1 VVDKFIAS
9 GIDCYPT
16 YTPESTTMC
25 LEYPTNDPDKR
36 NLSVASTAG
45 SITSKEIEHLNAKS
59 AVIGTSFRGEAGN
72 DVIQSFKSKN
82 VFLAVDMQGFARVLL
97 GEKLVYKP
105 WGEMNN
111 ILPYIDVLKC
121 DAVEARSITG
131 ESNFYHAA
139 EIFFRMGAKEVVLS
153 HKDGILLLADGKFT
167 AIDFFPEN
175 LIGRSG
181 RGDTCIGSY
190 MAMRITLDP
199 CESLIW
205 AAAVT
210 SLKMG
215 KLGPF
220 DRSLADVEQFI
231 EKHYNHKN

>member
-1 VVDKFIAS
+1 
-9 GIDCYPT
+9 
-16 YTPESTTMC
+16 
-25 LEYPTNDPDKR
+25 
-36 NLSVASTAG
+36 
-45 SITSKEIEHLNAKS
+45 
-59 AVIGTSFRGEAGN
+59 
-72 DVIQSFKSKN
+72 
-82 VFLAVDMQGFARVLL
+82 
-97 GEKLVYKP
+97 
-105 WGEMNN
+105 
-111 ILPYIDVLKC
+111 
-121 DAVEARSITG
+121 
-131 ESNFYHAA
+131 
-139 EIFFRMGAKEVVLS
+139 MGAKEVVLS

-220 DRSLADVEQFI
+220 DRPLADVEQFI